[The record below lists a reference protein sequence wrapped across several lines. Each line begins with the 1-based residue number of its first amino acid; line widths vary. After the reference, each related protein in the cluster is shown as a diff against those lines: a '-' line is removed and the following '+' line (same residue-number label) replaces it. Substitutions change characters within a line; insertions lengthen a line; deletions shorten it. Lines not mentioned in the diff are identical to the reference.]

1 MKRIMSMVIVLC
13 MITGMMA
20 SMPLSAF
27 AEETVTRA
35 EWIGGIVE
43 TFSMSVEDDS
53 NLPDNYFGDITED
66 MECYYN
72 ILLAVEFGVINLE
85 AGEDFNPDDP
95 ATREFAAQTLNQAL
109 GFQLGENP
117 EYTYAEASTVAF
129 PDDIQVA
136 VNRGWFALSNGSFL
150 PTQNI
155 TTAERDKMLS
165 DARTIL
171 EDSVVDEN
179 YESTYEFAEGVV
191 VVPDG
196 TDVSITED
204 NTVTITDYETGIKA
218 GDTFVVFSNG
228 IPVPLVAES
237 LSVTGNIT
245 TITATK
251 EGAENAILSVDSEG
265 SAEPDLENFVAED
278 VETFSVTNNETA
290 ETELLSVEL
299 QGISYDKKTKTLKA
313 DKKIKIDEGTAG
325 SISVKISNIK
335 LEHKEKTS
343 TGVYEAYLTGNTT
356 VTKSISFD
364 LSGYSGLPTNI
375 LIGYVPL
382 EGIGD
387 IRLEVKIN
395 LEGGLSDVQEGTIK
409 LGYSY
414 KRGGNFRIISNYNKK
429 SYSFTAEAKVTIGLK
444 LSLNLDLVV
453 VTGSL
458 WGTVGVKG
466 TFHHKNF
473 QQVDGKRPYTCTTIK
488 SWLYAEVG
496 GYVSINYFI
505 DKHSW
510 SSTHTI
516 FDEMNSPSRSYYH
529 YEDGEP
535 VAYCTR
541 SKDNNSAYTRYT
553 TKASSRYF
561 NPSPGYAR
569 GSYTDEYGNPVVIW
583 EYSLEGSNATITK
596 YNGSAATVVIPNEID
611 GHKITKIGDNAFFDN
626 PNLHSVIMSDNIT
639 EVGSYGFGLCENLR
653 YVDLSSSLE
662 KLGDNAFLNCASLDD
677 ITIPKTLKETNQW
690 YPPFSE
696 CSSLKNVT
704 IEDGITKIPAGLFK
718 FCDGL
723 ERITIPATVTEIGEE
738 AFQDCENLK
747 EVVLPDTVT
756 TIGSDAFGGCL
767 SLTTINLPKS
777 LNKLG
782 NGAFTNCT
790 SLESITIPKALKEA
804 NPWYPPFTSCSS
816 LKNVTFED
824 GRTKIP
830 AGLFKNCDGLEKIT
844 IPATVTEIENEAF
857 QDCENLKEVVFPD
870 TVITIGAY
878 AFNNCSNLTTVNIPK
893 YLNKLGDNAFS
904 YCTSLDNITIPK
916 TLKEVNSWYSPFS
929 FCSSLKNITI
939 EDGMTKIPAGLF
951 KNCDGLVKIAIP
963 DSVTEIGEEAFQEC
977 IALKEVNLPKDLS
990 VIAKQLF
997 YGCAALESIDIHSNI
1012 TKIDEL
1018 AFGKSGLTELIIPDS
1033 VTEMNGSICF
1043 ECASL
1048 KKVRL
1053 PKDLTVIPAAM
1064 FNGCTALNDIVL
1076 PDTIKEIG
1084 ANAFTECTALE
1095 EIILP
1100 EGLEEISNSAFSG
1113 SGLKKVEV
1121 PKTVT
1126 MISLYAFQECQ
1137 KLESAIIN
1145 SGQVG
1150 SRAFY
1155 NCDSLT
1161 KAEINATADVGDYIF
1176 YDCDA
1181 LESVT
1186 IGDKVTTI
1194 RQYFCYDCDSLTDVK
1209 LGTGVTTI
1217 EENAFSLCQSLKT
1230 ITIPRFVTTIEDYA
1244 FSENVGLTSVYIPA
1258 SVTSI
1263 GDTAF
1268 SYPYL
1273 MTIYGK
1279 SGSYAEEYA
1288 NNWEFKFEAVD
1299 APLTTLSYPEKEIKI
1314 ADFKTFIP
1322 DMNFAPEFDTDTVTF
1337 TSSDSSIVSVSSNG
1351 EFFGN
1356 DYGTTT
1362 VAMTAESGL
1371 SDTITVTVV
1380 LPASTLSL
1388 NKTILDLPMG
1398 TNEDLAL
1405 TIYPTNSTDDIVWTS
1420 DNNAV
1425 AIVDNKGRI
1434 TALSEGTANIT
1445 AKAVFGNRT
1454 ATCLVTVVPSDVEIV
1469 DTTGIEL
1476 GESECEVIVG
1486 NKYPIKANVLPV
1498 NATNKVVEWTTS
1510 DSNIATVENGVVT
1523 AKAVG
1528 NVTITATTLSGG
1540 FTASCEVTVVPK
1552 VEITSF
1558 TVQSF
1563 GPSAFLN
1570 LAAVNAPS
1578 EAIVYFAAYDADGR
1592 LLEIQ
1597 KQALTNGAASYILST
1612 VNVDKYKAFIWKGNK
1627 PASEPKEY
1635 EL

>member
-1 MKRIMSMVIVLC
+1 MKRILSMVIVLC
-13 MITGMMA
+13 MVTGMLSA
-20 SMPLSAF
+20 LPLSSF
-27 AEETVTRA
+27 AEETTTRA
-35 EWIGGIVE
+35 EWISDIVR
-43 TFSMSVEDDS
+43 TFSMYVEDDAY
-53 NLPDNYFGDITED
+53 LPDNYFGDITED
-66 MECYYN
+66 TEYYYD
-72 ILLAVEFGVINLE
+72 ILLAVEFGVIDLE
-85 AGEDFNPDDP
+85 AGEDFYPENPV
-95 ATREFAAQTLNQAL
+95 TREFAAQTLNFAL
-109 GFQLGENP
+109 GFRLDENP
-117 EYTYAEASTVAF
+117 EYTYNESGTVVH
-129 PDDIQVA
+129 PDDIQIA
-136 VNRGWFALSNGSFL
+136 INRGWFELSNGNFL
-150 PTQNI
+150 PEKNI
-155 TTAERDKMLS
+155 TLDERYAMLDDASAVLS
-165 DARTIL
+165 DSEIS
-171 EDSVVDEN
+171 EE
-179 YESTYEFAEGVV
+179 YESIYEFADGVV

-196 TDVSITED
+196 TDVTIAED
-204 NTVTITDYETGIKA
+204 NTVTITDYESDIKV
-218 GDTFVVFSNG
+218 GDIFVVYSSG
-228 IPVPLVAES
+228 IPVPLLATGI
-237 LSVTGNIT
+237 SVNDNIT
-245 TITATK
+245 TITATD
-251 EGAENAILSVDSEG
+251 EGAETAILSADSEG
-265 SAEPDLENFVAED
+265 VAEFDLEGFVPEEA
-278 VETFSVTNNETA
+278 ETFAVTNTETD

-325 SISVKISNIK
+325 SISVKISDIK
-335 LEHKEKTS
+335 LKHKEKTS
-343 TGVYEAYLTGNTT
+343 TGEYEAYLTGNTT

-409 LGYSY
+409 IGYSY

-466 TFHHKNF
+466 TYHLKNF
-473 QQVDGKRPYTCTTIK
+473 KQVDGKRPYTCETIK
-488 SWLYAEVG
+488 SWLYSEVG

-505 DKHSW
+505 DKDTW
-510 SSTHTI
+510 SATHTI
-516 FDEMNSPSRSYYH
+516 YDEMNSPSRSYYH
-529 YEDGEP
+529 YEDGQA
-535 VAYCTR
+535 VAFCSR
-541 SKDNNSAYTRYT
+541 SKTDNSAYTRYT
-553 TKASSRYF
+553 TRATSRYF
-561 NPSPGYAR
+561 NPSPGYAS
-569 GSYTDEYGNPVVIW
+569 GSYTDADGNPVVIW

-611 GHKITKIGDNAFFDN
+611 GHKITKIGDDAFSYN

-639 EVGSYGFGLCENLR
+639 EIGNYGFGLCENLR

-662 KLGDNAFLNCASLDD
+662 KLGDNAFYGCASLDD

-690 YPPFSE
+690 YPPFAECSSLKNVTIE
-696 CSSLKNVT
+696 DGITNIPASLFKDCDGLEKITIPATVTEIGNQAFLYCENLKEVVLPDTITTIGSDAFFGCSSLTTINLPKSLNKLGNSAFSNCTSLESITIPKALKEANQWYPPFSFCSSLKNVTFEDGRTKIPAGLFKYCDGLEKITIPATVTEIADEAFQDCENLKEVVFPDTVIAIGTYAFYNCSNLTTVNIPKYLNKLGNDAFSNCTSLDNITIPKTLKEANLWYPPFAFCSSLKNVT

-718 FCDGL
+718 
-723 ERITIPATVTEIGEE
+723 
-738 AFQDCENLK
+738 
-747 EVVLPDTVT
+747 
-756 TIGSDAFGGCL
+756 
-767 SLTTINLPKS
+767 
-777 LNKLG
+777 
-782 NGAFTNCT
+782 
-790 SLESITIPKALKEA
+790 
-804 NPWYPPFTSCSS
+804 
-816 LKNVTFED
+816 
-824 GRTKIP
+824 
-830 AGLFKNCDGLEKIT
+830 NCDGLE
-844 IPATVTEIENEAF
+844 
-857 QDCENLKEVVFPD
+857 
-870 TVITIGAY
+870 
-878 AFNNCSNLTTVNIPK
+878 
-893 YLNKLGDNAFS
+893 
-904 YCTSLDNITIPK
+904 
-916 TLKEVNSWYSPFS
+916 
-929 FCSSLKNITI
+929 
-939 EDGMTKIPAGLF
+939 
-951 KNCDGLVKIAIP
+951 KIAIP

-977 IALKEVNLPKDLS
+977 VALKEVTLPKDLS
-990 VIAKQLF
+990 VITKQLF

-1018 AFGKSGLTELIIPDS
+1018 AFGKSGITELVIPDS
-1033 VTEMNGSICF
+1033 VTEIEDSICF
-1043 ECASL
+1043 ECTSL

-1053 PKDLTVIPAAM
+1053 PKDLTVIPSSM
-1064 FNGCTALNDIVL
+1064 FNRCTALNDIIL

-1084 ANAFTECTALE
+1084 ANAFTECTSLE

-1100 EGLEEISNSAFSG
+1100 EGLEEILNSAFSG

-1126 MISLYAFQECQ
+1126 LVSIYAFQECQ
-1137 KLESAIIN
+1137 KLESATIN

-1194 RQYFCYDCDSLTDVK
+1194 RQYFCYDCNNLTDVK

-1217 EENAFSLCQSLKT
+1217 EENAFSSCTSLKT

-1244 FSENVGLTSVYIPA
+1244 FSENVGLNSVYIPA

-1288 NNWEFKFEAVD
+1288 NNREFKFEAVD
-1299 APLTTLSYPEKEIKI
+1299 TPLTTLSYPEKEIKI
-1314 ADFKTFIP
+1314 AHYEFFIP

-1337 TSSDSSIVSVSSNG
+1337 TSSDSNIVSVSSNG

-1362 VAMTAESGL
+1362 VAMAAESGL

-1380 LPASTLSL
+1380 LPASALSIG
-1388 NKTILDLPMG
+1388 KTTLDLPMG

-1420 DNNAV
+1420 DNTAV
-1425 AIVDNKGRI
+1425 AVVDNNGNV

-1445 AKAVFGNRT
+1445 AKAVFGKET
-1454 ATCLVTVVPSDVEIV
+1454 TTCAVTVVPSDVEIV

-1476 GESECEVIVG
+1476 SDSECDIIIG
-1486 NKYPIKANVLPV
+1486 NKYPIKANILPA
-1498 NATNKVVEWTTS
+1498 NATNKLVEWSTS
-1510 DSNIATVENGVVT
+1510 DSDIATVENGVVT
-1523 AKAVG
+1523 AKALG
-1528 NVTITATTLSGG
+1528 QVTITAKTVNGG
-1540 FTASCEVTVVPK
+1540 FTAECVVTVVPK

-1563 GPSAFLN
+1563 GPSAFLS

-1578 EAIVYFAAYDADGR
+1578 DAVVYFASYDTDGR
-1592 LLEIQ
+1592 LLELQ
-1597 KQALTNGAASYILST
+1597 KLTLTNGATSYILST
-1612 VNVDKYKAFIWKGNK
+1612 TNVDKYKAFIWKGNK
-1627 PASEPKEY
+1627 PASEPKEFD
-1635 EL
+1635 L